1 MLIATLCLALFRW
14 EFSKNNLKFMKGWG
28 RNYAYSY
35 IVYFLVF
42 IQTPFLASGILH
54 CEYQGRSE
62 GASSEAFEV
71 LIIKSDID
79 FIKLFIF
86 NCLTSNINLFNII
99 FFASRR
105 ERMFMDLRP

>member
-1 MLIATLCLALFRW
+1 MLIATLCLALFTW

-54 CEYQGRSE
+54 CEYQRRSE

-105 ERMFMDLRP
+105 ERIFMDLRP